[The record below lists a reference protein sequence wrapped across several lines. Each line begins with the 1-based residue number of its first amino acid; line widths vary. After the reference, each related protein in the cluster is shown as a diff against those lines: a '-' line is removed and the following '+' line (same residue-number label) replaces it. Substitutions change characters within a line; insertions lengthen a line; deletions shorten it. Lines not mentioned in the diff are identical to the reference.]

1 MNNKDAKNNQTT
13 NELQSISQALHPLVR
28 KIAGKNGFVEIDI
41 ITNWSEIVGNIL
53 AQNSTPQKIIFP
65 KNQKDNG
72 VLYLAVQSG
81 AFAVE
86 IKHREKYILD
96 KINTYF
102 GYKAISTIKIM
113 QNNDVSS
120 NTYKPK
126 LNSTPP
132 PNKLDDETSKKIK
145 NMCNDIKNEKLKEI
159 LIKLGHSIYTDNQ
172 QKKKDN
178 EI

>member
-1 MNNKDAKNNQTT
+1 M
-13 NELQSISQALHPLVR
+13 
-28 KIAGKNGFVEIDI
+28 
-41 ITNWSEIVGNIL
+41 
-53 AQNSTPQKIIFP
+53 
-65 KNQKDNG
+65 
-72 VLYLAVQSG
+72 
-81 AFAVE
+81 FAVE

-102 GYKAISTIKIM
+102 GYKAISSIKIM